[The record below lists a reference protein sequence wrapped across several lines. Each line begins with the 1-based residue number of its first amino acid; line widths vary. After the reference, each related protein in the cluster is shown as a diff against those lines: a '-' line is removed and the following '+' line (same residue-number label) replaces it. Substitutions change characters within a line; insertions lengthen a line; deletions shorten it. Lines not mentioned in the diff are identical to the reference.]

1 MEAAALVPAGYRLL
15 LADRP
20 DLLDQVWGLRVLAWQ
35 TQADVTV
42 QAGGGWR
49 DVHDDDAH
57 HWVIC
62 TDDSAA
68 ADQVVAA
75 IRMTLHLEIEGL
87 PDADVYRGVLPSDFP
102 VPVASYN
109 RMVVD
114 PTHRRRGLSTVL
126 DAVCIEHARLVGARA
141 LVGATGSVEANR
153 HRITTMEG
161 LGFVRLGLGSASNAL
176 PFEAGRPTV
185 MALVFERDGD

>member
-1 MEAAALVPAGYRLL
+1 M
-15 LADRP
+15 
-20 DLLDQVWGLRVLAWQ
+20 
-35 TQADVTV
+35 
-42 QAGGGWR
+42 
-49 DVHDDDAH
+49 HDDDAH

-62 TDDSAA
+62 VDDNAGV
-68 ADQVVAA
+68 DRVVAA
-75 IRMTLHLEIEGL
+75 IRMTLHPDIEAL
-87 PDADVYRGVLPSDFP
+87 PDADVYRGVLPLDFP

-114 PTHRRRGLSTVL
+114 PAHRRRGLSAVL
-126 DAVCIEHARLVGARA
+126 DAVCIEHARIVGARA

-176 PFEAGRPTV
+176 PFEAGCPTV
-185 MALVFERDGD
+185 MALVFDQDGD